1 MNKSDIESLLE
12 VGERISLECKKS
24 EKGLP
29 KSFWETYSS
38 FANTIGGIVLLG
50 VKEDVTVSDRRD
62 RFEVVGVQD
71 VSKIKKELFD
81 TLNSDKVSRNILT
94 DEDVVEVPFD
104 DKVVL
109 CITIPQA
116 DYRQRPIYINGNPLK
131 GTFKRNYEGD
141 YHCAEDEIRAMI
153 RDSNEQGNDGLLVE
167 NYGMD
172 DIDAPTLASYRN
184 RFALQNPDHVWNGYD
199 DRTFLLNIGG
209 YTIDR
214 STSQEGLTLAGLLM
228 FGTGLSIRDRLDNIR
243 MDYIDRTGLEQGSR
257 WSDRL
262 TYDGRWENNLY
273 NFFMLVMSKLFDGI
287 KRPFKL
293 SGVVRV
299 DDSPVHKLIREALT
313 NMIIHADYMD
323 VGVLKVEKNNDCLVF
338 SNPGSLKIPIE
349 EIYRGGNSRARNPKI
364 QTMLRMIGMG
374 ENIGSGFPTMIEACK
389 KENWYKPILI
399 EHSDMRSV
407 DLTVS
412 MVSLISPEIKKKLVS
427 IYGELYNTLP
437 KKEQF
442 ILASALSEGSVTNY
456 VVQLQLDMN
465 PLDAGKL
472 LYAMVNKH
480 LLISSGKA
488 RWTTY
493 AVNTSYVEETESRSK
508 SQGVTTK
515 SRSKSQGVEDKD
527 YLDAAWYGADGSE
540 IKMPA
545 WSGRTKRI
553 ALQILEFCETP
564 RTLIEISTML
574 GFRDRY
580 RMKRVYIDPLLGS
593 ALSMSSTEKND
604 PTQKYRTIAHRKP

>member
-1 MNKSDIESLLE
+1 M
-12 VGERISLECKKS
+12 
-24 EKGLP
+24 
-29 KSFWETYSS
+29 
-38 FANTIGGIVLLG
+38 
-50 VKEDVTVSDRRD
+50 
-62 RFEVVGVQD
+62 
-71 VSKIKKELFD
+71 
-81 TLNSDKVSRNILT
+81 
-94 DEDVVEVPFD
+94 
-104 DKVVL
+104 
-109 CITIPQA
+109 
-116 DYRQRPIYINGNPLK
+116 
-131 GTFKRNYEGD
+131 
-141 YHCAEDEIRAMI
+141 
-153 RDSNEQGNDGLLVE
+153 
-167 NYGMD
+167 
-172 DIDAPTLASYRN
+172 
-184 RFALQNPDHVWNGYD
+184 
-199 DRTFLLNIGG
+199 
-209 YTIDR
+209 
-214 STSQEGLTLAGLLM
+214 
-228 FGTGLSIRDRLDNIR
+228 
-243 MDYIDRTGLEQGSR
+243 
-257 WSDRL
+257 
-262 TYDGRWENNLY
+262 
-273 NFFMLVMSKLFDGI
+273 
-287 KRPFKL
+287 
-293 SGVVRV
+293 

-323 VGVLKVEKNNDCLVF
+323 VGVLKVERNNDCLVF

-389 KENWYKPILI
+389 KENWYKPVLI

-412 MVSLISPEIKKKLVS
+412 MVSLISPEIEKKLVS

-442 ILASALSEGSVTNY
+442 VLASALSEGSVTNY
-456 VVQLQLDMN
+456 IVQLQLDMN

-472 LYAMVNKH
+472 LYAMVNKR

-493 AVNTSYVEETESRSK
+493 SVNTRYVEETKSRSK

-515 SRSKSQGVEDKD
+515 SRSKSQGVEVKD
-527 YLDAAWYGADGSE
+527 YLDAVWYGADGSE
-540 IKMPA
+540 IEMPA

>member
-1 MNKSDIESLLE
+1 M
-12 VGERISLECKKS
+12 
-24 EKGLP
+24 
-29 KSFWETYSS
+29 
-38 FANTIGGIVLLG
+38 LLG

-71 VSKIKKELFD
+71 ISKIKKELFD

-131 GTFKRNYEGD
+131 GAFKRNYEGD

-153 RDSNEQGNDGLLVE
+153 RDSNEQGNDGLLIK

-184 RFALQNPDHVWNGYD
+184 RFALQNPHHVWNGYD

-323 VGVLKVEKNNDCLVF
+323 VGVLKVEKSNDCLVF

-493 AVNTSYVEETESRSK
+493 AVNTRYVEETESRSK

-545 WSGRTKRI
+545 WSGRTKKI

-604 PTQKYRTIAHRKP
+604 PTQKYRTIAHRKS

>member
-1 MNKSDIESLLE
+1 M
-12 VGERISLECKKS
+12 
-24 EKGLP
+24 
-29 KSFWETYSS
+29 
-38 FANTIGGIVLLG
+38 
-50 VKEDVTVSDRRD
+50 
-62 RFEVVGVQD
+62 
-71 VSKIKKELFD
+71 
-81 TLNSDKVSRNILT
+81 
-94 DEDVVEVPFD
+94 
-104 DKVVL
+104 
-109 CITIPQA
+109 
-116 DYRQRPIYINGNPLK
+116 
-131 GTFKRNYEGD
+131 
-141 YHCAEDEIRAMI
+141 
-153 RDSNEQGNDGLLVE
+153 
-167 NYGMD
+167 
-172 DIDAPTLASYRN
+172 
-184 RFALQNPDHVWNGYD
+184 
-199 DRTFLLNIGG
+199 LNIGG

-214 STSQEGLTLAGLLM
+214 ATSQEGLTLAGLLM

-323 VGVLKVEKNNDCLVF
+323 VGVLKVERNNDCLVF

-412 MVSLISPEIKKKLVS
+412 MVSLISPVIEKKLVS

-442 ILASALSEGSVTNY
+442 VLASALSEGSVTNY
-456 VVQLQLDMN
+456 IVQLQLDMN

-472 LYAMVNKH
+472 LYAMVNKR

-493 AVNTSYVEETESRSK
+493 SINTRYVEETESRSK

-515 SRSKSQGVEDKD
+515 SRSKSQGVEVKD
-527 YLDAAWYGADGSE
+527 YLDAVWYGADGSE
-540 IKMPA
+540 IEMSA
-545 WSGRTKRI
+545 WSGRTKKI

-580 RMKRVYIDPLLGS
+580 RMKRVYIDPLLGC

-604 PTQKYRTIAHRKP
+604 PMQKYRTIAHRKP